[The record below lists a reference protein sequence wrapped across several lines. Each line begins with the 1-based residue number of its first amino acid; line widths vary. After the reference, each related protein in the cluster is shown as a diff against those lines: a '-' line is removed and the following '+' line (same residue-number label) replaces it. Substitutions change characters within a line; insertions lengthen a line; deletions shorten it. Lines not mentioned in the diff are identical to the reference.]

1 MAVPANSLERIE
13 EGLRRS
19 LRLLP
24 GDARAKLSELAEP
37 ETLLGFAIV
46 LGVWGGLQLT
56 PLGIASDLLLSAWGY
71 LNLGRDGYELVMSAV
86 AASDAS
92 DDSTMDAAAAR
103 LSKAIVAV
111 GVDVIA
117 AAVANPI
124 FKSIRT
130 VAGKI
135 RGSLPKTKLLR
146 GPIPEVIA
154 SAGAGMGTAK
164 AAPPVGKA
172 AVGFLKFALPV
183 AGGLALLGVILARRG
198 ASSSRKVFP

>member
-1 MAVPANSLERIE
+1 MAVPANNLERIE

-24 GDARAKLSELAEP
+24 GDARAKLAELAEP

-56 PLGIASDLLLSAWGY
+56 PLGIASDLLLAAWGY
-71 LNLGRDGYELVMSAV
+71 MNLGRDGYELVMAGV
-86 AASDAS
+86 AASDAA
-92 DDSTMDAAAAR
+92 DDPTMDAAAAR

-117 AAVANPI
+117 AAVANPV
-124 FKSIRT
+124 FKSIRA
-130 VAGKI
+130 VAGKVRGALPGAKII
-135 RGSLPKTKLLR
+135 RGPLPQA
-146 GPIPEVIA
+146 IA
-154 SAGAGMGTAK
+154 SAGAGVGTVQ

-172 AVGFLKFALPV
+172 AAGFLKIALPV
-183 AGGLALLGVILARRG
+183 AGGLALLGVLLARRG
-198 ASSSRKVFP
+198 ASASRRVFP